1 MPTNPLFYPLSDAA
15 RTPNLHD
22 QIQIALAIADRHL
35 LQSLL
40 ENCIPTLAK
49 GQHLHAI
56 STQVGVPT
64 GNQQTADGIV
74 QFESMRC
81 RLLAPGE
88 RVDLSVTSNNRT
100 LESRELARLTQHE
113 SDMQTLGSNL
123 PLSLTVSLLAEA
135 GFRSEQVEEILHLPY
150 DAWHKSWW
158 YAIDISGNFTLP
170 FLRQIRTLRF
180 PDGTFTLQYKDFFE
194 QDNPNCF
201 ISRAQKVL
209 VLIKPDAQSF
219 GETLRQINYQ
229 REALGIRQ
237 AILIC
242 STISDLEAQGFINQG
257 ISVYPAVEL
266 ILPTQ
271 SDCVHCGRTE
281 CAMNGTPDSPVALCY
296 GFLPESEF
304 V

>member
-1 MPTNPLFYPLSDAA
+1 MPTNPLFYPISDST
-15 RTPNLHD
+15 RVSNLHD
-22 QIQIALAIADRHL
+22 QIQIALAIADRTV

-40 ENCIPTLAK
+40 ENCIPSLAK
-49 GQHLHAI
+49 GQHIHAI

-74 QFESMRC
+74 HFESMRC
-81 RLLAPGE
+81 RLVKPGE
-88 RVDLSVTSNNRT
+88 PIGFSVAGHNRT
-100 LESRELARLTQHE
+100 LDSRELSRLTQHE
-113 SDMQTLGSNL
+113 SDMQILGSNL
-123 PLSLTVSLLAEA
+123 PLALTVSLLAES
-135 GFRSEQVEEILHLPY
+135 GFRSEQIDEILHLPCN
-150 DAWHKSWW
+150 AWHKSWW
-158 YAIDISGNFTLP
+158 YAIDPGGNFTMP

-194 QDNPNCF
+194 QDNPKCF
-201 ISRAQKVL
+201 ISTAQRVL
-209 VLIKPDAQSF
+209 VLIKPDTQSF
-219 GETLRQINYQ
+219 GETLRQLNYQ
-229 REALGIRQ
+229 REALGIHQ

-271 SDCVHCGRTE
+271 SDCIHCGRKE
-281 CAMNGTPDSPVALCY
+281 CAMNGAEDSPVALCY